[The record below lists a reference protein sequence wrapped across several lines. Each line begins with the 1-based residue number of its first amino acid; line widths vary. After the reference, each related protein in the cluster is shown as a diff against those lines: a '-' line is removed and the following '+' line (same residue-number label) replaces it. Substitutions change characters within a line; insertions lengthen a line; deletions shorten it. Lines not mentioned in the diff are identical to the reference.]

1 MEALF
6 LEDSQKKGKRIKLKK
21 KEMEKRKEKNN
32 ADTEQRT
39 EWTKACDMTQWQK
52 LTAQR
57 QDNQNQSIEL
67 ATEHNEHND
76 KQQEPR

>member
-6 LEDSQKKGKRIKLKK
+6 LEGSQKKRKRRNWKKLK
-21 KEMEKRKEKNN
+21 KNN
-32 ADTEQRT
+32 ADTEQNRMNKT
-39 EWTKACDMTQWQK
+39 CDLTQWQK

-67 ATEHNEHND
+67 TTEHNEHND